1 MAKIQQTA
9 NLVKTSWALMEIRVV
24 PSHCD
29 FQQDN
34 LFSLKQPYVFL
45 RLVKTF
51 KHFWFVVSCLAGH
64 RSRAVNSL
72 HCLGWVSLNQ
82 NAILKMLLTV
92 AWGNKGGGGCRTRRI
107 WHIILFWINNSS
119 VELTNLFVK
128 NFGCFGSRTPHW
140 NVHSSNKHW
149 IIRQNPPMTAQ
160 KIAYTDLLHR
170 KRLLTLLPVDN
181 AVERVVH
188 MLQDMRLENNTYVIF
203 TSDHGYHL
211 GQYRLLKG
219 KSMPY
224 EMDIKVPFYIRG
236 PGIPR
241 NIK

>member
-1 MAKIQQTA
+1 
-9 NLVKTSWALMEIRVV
+9 
-24 PSHCD
+24 
-29 FQQDN
+29 
-34 LFSLKQPYVFL
+34 
-45 RLVKTF
+45 
-51 KHFWFVVSCLAGH
+51 
-64 RSRAVNSL
+64 
-72 HCLGWVSLNQ
+72 
-82 NAILKMLLTV
+82 
-92 AWGNKGGGGCRTRRI
+92 
-107 WHIILFWINNSS
+107 
-119 VELTNLFVK
+119 
-128 NFGCFGSRTPHW
+128 
-140 NVHSSNKHW
+140 
-149 IIRQNPPMTAQ
+149 MTAQ